1 MNTVVARVLRVLTG
15 HSPTAMIHAV
25 DEHGHEHKL
34 EVPSESTRGVEVGR
48 LLVLQWSVHSLPG
61 VLDSGAAVGVL
72 PAAASEPH
80 APAAS
85 ASSSAIAG
93 VIDDNRTSEEAAQLE
108 ALLGLRPGRVGGAG
122 PASATQSLEET
133 FGIRLS
139 GEPRRT

>member
-1 MNTVVARVLRVLTG
+1 MKTVVARVLRVLTG

-34 EVPSESTRGVEVGR
+34 EVPSESTRGVEAGR

-61 VLDSGAAVGVL
+61 VLDSGAAVEVL
-72 PAAASEPH
+72 PAAASEQH

-85 ASSSAIAG
+85 APSAIAG